1 MDCKNCGNE
10 IDKKAVVCPNCGC
23 KVKKPIFKKWWFW
36 VIICIFVIAIGS
48 SAGGNDNS
56 NNNSETSNS
65 SQTSSIE
72 SKVSK
77 EITKEEYIELC
88 DTIDFETLSR
98 NPDKYKGKKYELTGE
113 IIQVQEISYSDTV
126 TLRINITKETYEYL
140 DEVHYTDTILATVNI
155 PKGDDKLLEEDII
168 TFWGE
173 CEGSYTYTSVLGSS
187 ITLPKIDI
195 KYYELIS

>member
-10 IDKKAVVCPNCGC
+10 IDKRAVVCPNCGC
-23 KVKKPIFKKWWFW
+23 KVKKRIFKKWWFW

-65 SQTSSIE
+65 SQTSSVASEASKKSNSSQTSSIE

-77 EITKEEYIELC
+77 KITKEEYIELC

-113 IIQVQEISYSDTV
+113 IIQVQELSYSDTV
-126 TLRINITKETYEYL
+126 TLRINITKETYEY
-140 DEVHYTDTILATVNI
+140 
-155 PKGDDKLLEEDII
+155 
-168 TFWGE
+168 
-173 CEGSYTYTSVLGSS
+173 
-187 ITLPKIDI
+187 
-195 KYYELIS
+195 